1 LSPMEWDLDDIVE
14 SIATI
19 TARGA
24 AGVLQKTL
32 ADREALGESVM
43 TRTNPPGCKA
53 TRGSDD

>member
-1 LSPMEWDLDDIVE
+1 MEWDLDDIVE